1 MATQRELLDAYNS
14 LSSRLVR
21 GLGVRVAGAFTNLGS
36 WRDADFERF
45 TKMIEPTLTGGRLQ
59 AARLQVGFYQQMAR
73 ARGEVFNAPSISPSD
88 FTVPKLRNGAAAQE
102 VYRRPFKDVY
112 FALSQKKGMTE
123 AIFEGANR
131 ISSIVST
138 DMQLARRNAGFLSR
152 RANDNIVGY
161 ARTLTGSENC
171 ALCYV
176 ASTQRY
182 TRDKLLPIHPGCD
195 CGEMPIYG
203 DQDPGQVINDIRLD
217 ATHEAVESRFG
228 LQDRGARDIGLG
240 KTYTRK
246 DGSIVKADYTA
257 IAIREH
263 GELGPVLTVAG
274 QHFRGPGSI

>member
-59 AARLQVGFYQQMAR
+59 AAKLQIGFYQQMAK
-73 ARGEVFNAPSISPSD
+73 ARGESFGAPSISASD
-88 FTVPKLRNGAAAQE
+88 FTVPKLRKGAAAQE
-102 VYRRPFKDVY
+102 VYRRPFIDVY
-112 FALSQKKGMTE
+112 TALSQKKDMTQ
-123 AIFEGANR
+123 AIFAGANR

-138 DMQLARRNAGFLSR
+138 DMQLARRNAGFMSR
-152 RANDNIVGY
+152 GANDNIVGY

-171 ALCYV
+171 ALCYT

-182 TRDKLLPIHPGCD
+182 TRGELMPIHPGCD
-195 CGEMPIYG
+195 CGEMQIYG
-203 DQDPGQVINDIRLD
+203 DQDPGQVIDQIRLD
-217 ATHEAVESRFG
+217 ATHEAIGARFG
-228 LQDRGARDIGLG
+228 YPDGGARDIGLG

-246 DGSIVKADYTA
+246 DGTIVSADYTA

-263 GELGPVLTVAG
+263 GELGPLLTVAD
-274 QHFRGPGSI
+274 QHFTGPGSI